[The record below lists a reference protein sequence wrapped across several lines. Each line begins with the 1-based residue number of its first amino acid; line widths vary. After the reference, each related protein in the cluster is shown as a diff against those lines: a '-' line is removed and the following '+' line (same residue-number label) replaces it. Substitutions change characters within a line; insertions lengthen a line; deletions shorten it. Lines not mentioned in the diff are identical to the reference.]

1 MGGTVKDGK
10 RHAPLPWLCSEISH
24 VLASTRWRLRH
35 ERITYR
41 ARSVGGGG
49 TGYDHAVRVPVIT
62 GPGEARV
69 QVSRGSEA
77 DLQDDLQDFAGLDTD
92 GPGHRDRVEGNG
104 GQLQCRREEAGRQHR
119 ARGRE
124 GGITQRG
131 ALTAGWHDDL
141 LRLQRSPRQD

>member
-1 MGGTVKDGK
+1 MSGTVKDGR
-10 RHAPLPWLCSEISH
+10 RHAPLPWLCSGNSH

-35 ERITYR
+35 ERISYPS
-41 ARSVGGGG
+41 RSVGGRG
-49 TGYDHAVRVPVIT
+49 TGYDHTVRVAVIT

-92 GPGHRDRVEGNG
+92 GPGDRDRV
-104 GQLQCRREEAGRQHR
+104 
-119 ARGRE
+119 GRE